1 MLKLIKTE
9 LTKHNGSH
17 TLSKVSEIIKSISET
32 NDEFKQTKIKQ
43 ILAKYSNI
51 SDGKLIIDTS
61 NATDNTYDDL
71 KIKIENNVRSSDAK
85 HKLIVSKK
93 NSESENS
100 SEELPQYKEKKP
112 QEVLGPRMDYLRKYI
127 KTTSSQKPS
136 DFQLPPKSKY
146 VYGQKKYTSVKRIE
160 DKYGPYG
167 TQWVH
172 DTQNDDKLDDSAKK
186 SAKVVDRL
194 MEIEYPAQ
202 RSEAWFKQRDG
213 KITASDGGTVLGE
226 NKYEYPY
233 KFYFKKVKGSPFTGN
248 EACYHGKKFENVA
261 TMIYSYR
268 MNVNVIEFG
277 LVDHPKYKF
286 LGASPDGIVG
296 KYKLDGVHKTS
307 LVGRMLEIKVPFRR
321 KILQTGE
328 IKDGICPIY
337 YWDQVQLQ
345 LECCDLELCDFWQC
359 NLNEYSSREEFI
371 ADTDTSEPFRS
382 QTTGFEKGVLIQLLP
397 RNKIEEASNGHYLTV
412 VYDNASFIYPSKIE
426 MSPEECDLWIAET
439 LSNLYSTHKDHIF
452 DKIIYWKLIESK
464 SVTIERDRAW
474 FKERL
479 PILQKTWDNVEY
491 LRSHKDRAEIAFQ
504 YIESLK
510 ETEKKKNEKAI
521 YAVELICN
529 PPGDKAND
537 KTKKLYDMKV
547 AKLIEDTVVVMEM
560 ESSDED

>member
-17 TLSKVSEIIKSISET
+17 TISNVSDIIESILGTSDDFKRTKV
-32 NDEFKQTKIKQ
+32 QQ
-43 ILAKYSNI
+43 ILAKYSKVSN
-51 SDGKLIIDTS
+51 GKLIIDTS
-61 NATDNTYDDL
+61 SATDNTYDDL
-71 KIKIENNVRSSDAK
+71 KAQIEKNMRSSETRR
-85 HKLIVSKK
+85 KLIVNKK
-93 NSESENS
+93 KSESENS
-100 SEELPQYKEKKP
+100 SEEIPLYKEKKT
-112 QEVLGPRMDYLRKYI
+112 QEVPGPRMDYLRKYI
-127 KTTSSQKPS
+127 DSVSTQKPS
-136 DFQLPPKSKY
+136 DIKSPPKSQY
-146 VYGQKKYTSVKRIE
+146 LYGQTKYTAIKRTA

-172 DTQNDDKLDDSAKK
+172 DTQCDDKLDESAKK
-186 SAKVVDRL
+186 STKIVDRL

-226 NKYEYPY
+226 NKYEDPY

-248 EACYHGKKFENVA
+248 EACYHGKKFESIA
-261 TMIYSYR
+261 TSIYSYR

-321 KILQTGE
+321 KILQSGE
-328 IKDGICPIY
+328 IKDKICPIY

-359 NLNEYSSREEFI
+359 NLNEYSSREEFL

-397 RNKIEEASNGHYLTV
+397 RNKIEEASNGNYLTV
-412 VYDNASFIYPSKIE
+412 VYDNASFIYPPKIE

-439 LSNLYSTHKDHIF
+439 LSKLYLTNKDCVF

-510 ETEKKKNEKAI
+510 ETKKKNELAI
-521 YAVELICN
+521 YAIELICN
-529 PPGDKAND
+529 PPEEKADD
-537 KTKKLYDMKV
+537 KTKKLYDAKV
-547 AKLIEDTVVVMEM
+547 AKLIEDTPVVIEM